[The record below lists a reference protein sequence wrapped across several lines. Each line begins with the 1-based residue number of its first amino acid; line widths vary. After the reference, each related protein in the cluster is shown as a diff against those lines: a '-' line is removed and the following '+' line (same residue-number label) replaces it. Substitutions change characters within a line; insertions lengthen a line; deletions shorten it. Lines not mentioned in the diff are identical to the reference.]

1 MKRVKSVVVMRRSAT
16 VRSTNEEMDSL
27 CNQYRNGRGALVVW
41 IIPQGAT
48 AMADIIAIS
57 YAPGHWWCG
66 LWRPYTQHEQR
77 SPFPKRLHGRVF
89 MHVLTNAFQIFFV
102 ADDMIVKIPLP

>member
-1 MKRVKSVVVMRRSAT
+1 MCIMKRVKSVVVMRRSAT

-66 LWRPYTQHEQR
+66 L
-77 SPFPKRLHGRVF
+77 HGRVF